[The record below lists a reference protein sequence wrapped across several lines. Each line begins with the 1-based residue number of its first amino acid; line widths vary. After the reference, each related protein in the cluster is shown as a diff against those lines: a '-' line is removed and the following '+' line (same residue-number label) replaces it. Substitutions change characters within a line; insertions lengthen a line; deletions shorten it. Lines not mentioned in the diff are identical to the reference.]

1 MKRAKGFSVRS
12 NVMSMKQSKNFYVR
26 PCAHYITLQ
35 DDVMVITGS
44 KTEGGGS
51 EDQELSKENFS
62 ADECETD
69 PTGHDV
75 WSSWE
80 SDEK

>member
-1 MKRAKGFSVRS
+1 
-12 NVMSMKQSKNFYVR
+12 MKQSKNCYVP

-44 KTEGGGS
+44 NEGSAG
-51 EDQELSKENFS
+51 DDVELSKENFS
-62 ADECETD
+62 ADESETT
-69 PTGHDV
+69 PGGHDV

-80 SDEK
+80 E

>member
-12 NVMSMKQSKNFYVR
+12 NVMSMKQSKNCYVP

-35 DDVMVITGS
+35 DDVMIGTAS
-44 KTEGGGS
+44 QSEGGGS
-51 EDQELSKENFS
+51 EDEELSKENFS
-62 ADECETD
+62 ADERETD

-80 SDEK
+80 E